1 MFDGVSMDTW
11 GVTLPFLIVGGG
23 GRINRGVRHF
33 ISNSKLF
40 FGGGRAGGHN
50 SFGGWGHLRF
60 GRDCGVVNKRGRV
73 KMFSL

>member
-1 MFDGVSMDTW
+1 MDTW

-40 FGGGRAGGHN
+40 FGGGGREVIIVLVGG
-50 SFGGWGHLRF
+50 
-60 GRDCGVVNKRGRV
+60 DT
-73 KMFSL
+73 